1 MSDVESMHSAHSEEE
16 SFDHAKDEAPE
27 HHEAAAADEAPK
39 PHEEDDEIVV
49 KPERLSRDEWLN
61 SLDATFHFG
70 SKKHQSIPDDLKIPI
85 AICCL
90 PKDKRRFVMAKLQSC
105 RHKVIVDDEEEAKA
119 PVEEKKEKKH
129 AAGPE

>member
-16 SFDHAKDEAPE
+16 SFDHSKDEAPE
-27 HHEAAAADEAPK
+27 HHEAAAAEEAPK
-39 PHEEDDEIVV
+39 PAEEDDDIVV

-90 PKDKRRFVMAKLQSC
+90 PKDKRRFVMAKLAKC
-105 RHKVIVDDEEEAKA
+105 RRQVPVDEEEVKA

>member
-1 MSDVESMHSAHSEEE
+1 MSDVESMHSAHSSEEE
-16 SFDHAKDEAPE
+16 SFDHSKDEAPE
-27 HHEAAAADEAPK
+27 HHEAAAAEEAPK
-39 PHEEDDEIVV
+39 HEEDDEIVV
-49 KPERLSRDEWLN
+49 KPERLSREEWLN

-90 PKDKRRFVMAKLQSC
+90 PKDKRRFVMEKLNKS
-105 RHKVIVDDEEEAKA
+105 RRRAPVEEEEEEKA
-119 PVEEKKEKKH
+119 PVEKKEKKH